1 MVRLN
6 VRTPSLSLPQDVE
19 IECELSW
26 SVLRV
31 KEEIQ
36 NRFESHP
43 RPDEQRLVYAG
54 KLLENYSILEQVSQV
69 YNNILVQLDFTHLT
83 FKLKIQKLYAHYFLG
98 FAIRR
103 WSGDESHRTFG
114 DQTARVPRQNQSSP
128 TRARPQTKKKC
139 SSLWNCRSTGSRNR
153 SNGWNWRIFQ
163 LHAKSGIC
171 QCLGSGY
178 AAVFPGTNSTK
189 WFIQSRSGKAIIT
202 LI

>member
-69 YNNILVQLDFTHLT
+69 FNIVLV
-83 FKLKIQKLYAHYFLG
+83 
-98 FAIRR
+98 
-103 WSGDESHRTFG
+103 
-114 DQTARVPRQNQSSP
+114 
-128 TRARPQTKKKC
+128 
-139 SSLWNCRSTGSRNR
+139 
-153 SNGWNWRIFQ
+153 
-163 LHAKSGIC
+163 
-171 QCLGSGY
+171 
-178 AAVFPGTNSTK
+178 
-189 WFIQSRSGKAIIT
+189 
-202 LI
+202 